1 MPARLRYLD
10 SSAIVKL
17 VVPEAETD
25 SLKAYL
31 PHQPDL
37 VSSALARVET
47 LRAVARSSDANAIH
61 DAEHVLAGI
70 TLLDITDAIL
80 SVAAQLEPLTLRS
93 LDAIHLASA
102 LSLGSDLDG
111 LITYD
116 DRLAEAAR
124 VAGVT
129 VYTPR

>member
-17 VVPEAETD
+17 VVPEAE
-25 SLKAYL
+25 SQALKAFL
-31 PHQPDL
+31 PHEPHP

-47 LRAVARSSDANAIH
+47 LRAAARSSDASAIR

-70 TLLDITDAIL
+70 TLLAITDAIL
-80 SVAAQLEPLTLRS
+80 TVAARLPPRLLRT

-102 LSLGSDLDG
+102 LSLGADLEG

-116 DRLAEAAR
+116 ERLAEAAR
-124 VAGVT
+124 QGGVT